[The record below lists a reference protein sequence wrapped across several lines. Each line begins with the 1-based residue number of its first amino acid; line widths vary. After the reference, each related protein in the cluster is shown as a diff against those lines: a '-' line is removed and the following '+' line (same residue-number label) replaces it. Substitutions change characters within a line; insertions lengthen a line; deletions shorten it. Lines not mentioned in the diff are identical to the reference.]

1 MGWSVIA
8 GQGVLLLGLLTIAG
22 GASCQNMANQAT
34 LATPRILPA
43 HASREQVMLLVN
55 ENSARLQSY
64 YTTQATISSAMFP
77 SVKASIALEQPR
89 RFRLKAETAFT
100 GPEVDL
106 GSNDERFWY
115 WIRRA
120 PPPAVY
126 YCRHDQFANSPARN
140 LIPIEPQWLIEALG
154 VTTFDPQDQHQ
165 GPFQVGAGRL
175 EIRSVRQTAAG
186 TSHKITIIDESSG
199 WVLEQHAYD
208 TRGQL
213 VASATASD
221 HRQDPATGVT
231 LPRHVDLYWPA
242 ARMQLKIDIRELE
255 INKLGPHSAQLWE
268 QPTYQ
273 GFANVDLADPN
284 VRLPQQAMPGPAPA
298 LPSPSESQPV
308 MVRKPVGWLDRLMR
322 R

>member
-1 MGWSVIA
+1 
-8 GQGVLLLGLLTIAG
+8 
-22 GASCQNMANQAT
+22 MA
-34 LATPRILPA
+34 
-43 HASREQVMLLVN
+43 V
-55 ENSARLQSY
+55 
-64 YTTQATISSAMFP
+64 
-77 SVKASIALEQPR
+77 
-89 RFRLKAETAFT
+89 
-100 GPEVDL
+100 
-106 GSNDERFWY
+106 
-115 WIRRA
+115 
-120 PPPAVY
+120 
-126 YCRHDQFANSPARN
+126 
-140 LIPIEPQWLIEALG
+140 
-154 VTTFDPQDQHQ
+154 
-165 GPFQVGAGRL
+165 
-175 EIRSVRQTAAG
+175 RSVRQTAAG